1 MKALFCKGKFSLDSN
16 TVYLGPTR
24 NDEDEVRHG
33 FSRLEPVPVLVI
45 LGWIWAQSFSDYSGI
60 AAQPPRGQYLV
71 VDLQSDFPERF
82 SQYVRGKN
90 PDWS

>member
-1 MKALFCKGKFSLDSN
+1 M
-16 TVYLGPTR
+16 
-24 NDEDEVRHG
+24 
-33 FSRLEPVPVLVI
+33 LVI
-45 LGWIWAQSFSDYSGI
+45 LGWIWAHSFSDYSGI